1 MTENSNNPTNEPNKT
16 SSQDAWQEVGRQFQQ
31 LGDSLAAA
39 VRTAWNDEENRR
51 RIAEMKTGLESM
63 VKEVGDAIQD
73 TASTPEGQRVKEGFH
88 RTAENLVSAG
98 EQTVQEVRPH
108 LLNALQQLNNE
119 LDKLVNRMEQRQ
131 QQATKGPESNS
142 QDPAA

>member
-1 MTENSNNPTNEPNKT
+1 MTENTSIPPNEPNRAAA
-16 SSQDAWQEVGRQFQQ
+16 QDAWQEVGSQFQQ

-51 RIAEMKTGLESM
+51 KIGEMKAGLEAM
-63 VKEVGDAIQD
+63 VKEVGNAIED
-73 TASTPEGQRVKEGFH
+73 TANTPEGQRVKQGMH

-98 EQTVQEVRPH
+98 EQTVQEIRPH

-131 QQATKGPESNS
+131 REHNAGTDSGPQEPS
-142 QDPAA
+142 A